1 MQIVEAAEWVP
12 SGMGNYLWHFT
23 VIYNAEKSLKLARAV
38 AEADNRT
45 RVQFVVNIIC
55 TGHHALVDG
64 AAAMENLLLM
74 ATELGLGSCWINQL
88 AVCER
93 SEYNRVRGR
102 INQLWWTALLQWRS
116 GDATS
121 TASVLLALRETC
133 DVPEVRALL
142 TEYGVPEDHIVV
154 CSAAIGYIEKETP
167 AKPRHEGLV
176 SITE

>member
-1 MQIVEAAEWVP
+1 MSNLMEVIKSRRSTRAFKSELPPKDQIMQIVEAAEWAP
-12 SGMGNYLWHFT
+12 SGMGKYLWHFT
-23 VIYNAEKSLKLARAV
+23 VIYNAEKSLKLARAP
-38 AEADNRT
+38 
-45 RVQFVVNIIC
+45 VNIIISYKRDE
-55 TGHHALVDG
+55 HHALVDG

-74 ATELGLGSCWINQL
+74 ATELGLGSCWINQ
-88 AVCER
+88 
-93 SEYNRVRGR
+93 
-102 INQLWWTALLQWRS
+102 
-116 GDATS
+116 
-121 TASVLLALRETC
+121 LRETC